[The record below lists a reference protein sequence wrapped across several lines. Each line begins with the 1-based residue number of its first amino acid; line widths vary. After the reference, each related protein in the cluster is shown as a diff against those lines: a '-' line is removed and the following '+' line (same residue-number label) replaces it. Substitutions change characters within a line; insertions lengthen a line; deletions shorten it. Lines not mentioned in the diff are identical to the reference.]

1 MNLADATVSLLMLF
15 ECQTVG
21 MDRSRR
27 TEVARQWIARLAG
40 AGDDCSHFRSG
51 VPWSKPCAW
60 TSAKKLHQNT
70 PRMTMAFMDKNLLSM
85 QSTQH
90 HIIVNGKQ
98 TDSRIHKKQV
108 NLRSKAQRIKSITQF
123 QDF

>member
-21 MDRSRR
+21 VDRSRR
-27 TEVARQWIARLAG
+27 IEVARLAAG
-40 AGDDCSHFRSG
+40 AGDDFSHFRSG
-51 VPWSKPCAW
+51 VPWSKPCTW